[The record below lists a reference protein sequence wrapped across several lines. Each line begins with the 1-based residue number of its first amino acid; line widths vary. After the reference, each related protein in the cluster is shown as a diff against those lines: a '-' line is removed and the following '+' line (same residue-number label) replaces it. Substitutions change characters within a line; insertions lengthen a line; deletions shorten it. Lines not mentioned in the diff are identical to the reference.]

1 MSATGYYLISAL
13 LMAGLIWDC
22 FITVFSARGSGFFT
36 RFWTRHFWKFSLI
49 IHRLRPIH
57 RLLTLIGPF
66 MLLTTIIFW
75 WVIMGG
81 SLFAALVAVSD
92 SVINSKSGTGANF
105 AEIVYFVGST
115 ITSLGYGDFVAS
127 GAPWTYISCIAAF
140 AATVVITISL
150 SYVLAVLAASIGRK
164 TLAQNIYALGK
175 NPSEIIEKLRKD
187 EEKGIFREY
196 LLNLS
201 TEINR
206 IAHNHLAYP
215 VLHFFHSPEHERSA
229 ARAILLLSDS
239 LFLLS
244 RIPGERERSSGLLGV
259 LMSSILNYDTLADFK
274 LVHSTDRECKVDRI
288 LDDAHNLNLD
298 AAHSDFRKALD
309 NYLPLRRQ
317 LVAIC
322 LSDGWCDE

>member
-1 MSATGYYLISAL
+1 MSATGYYLISAIL
-13 LMAGLIWDC
+13 VAGMIWDS
-22 FITVFSARGSGFFT
+22 FITVFSARGAGFFT
-36 RFWTRHFWKFSLI
+36 RLWTRHFWKVLLT

-57 RLLTLIGPF
+57 RLLTLVGPF

-75 WVIMGG
+75 WVILGV
-81 SLFAALVAVSD
+81 SLFAALAAVSD
-92 SVINSKSGTGANF
+92 SVINSKSGTGADF

-115 ITSLGYGDFVAS
+115 ITSLGYGDLVAS
-127 GAPWTYISCIAAF
+127 GAPWTYISCVAAF

-150 SYVLAVLAASIGRK
+150 SYVLSVLAASIDRK

-187 EEKGIFREY
+187 EEKGLFREY

-206 IAHNHLAYP
+206 IAHKHLAYP
-215 VLHFFHSPEHERSA
+215 VLHFFHSLENERSA

-244 RIPGERERSSGLLGV
+244 RIPGERERSGGLLGV
-259 LMSSILNYDTLADFK
+259 LMGSVVNYGALADFK
-274 LVHSTDRECKVDRI
+274 LVNPPAREGEADRI

-298 AAHSDFRKALD
+298 AEHSDFRKALD
-309 NYLPLRRQ
+309 NYLPLRRE

>member
-1 MSATGYYLISAL
+1 
-13 LMAGLIWDC
+13 
-22 FITVFSARGSGFFT
+22 
-36 RFWTRHFWKFSLI
+36 
-49 IHRLRPIH
+49 
-57 RLLTLIGPF
+57 
-66 MLLTTIIFW
+66 MLLATIILRR
-75 WVIMGG
+75 VIKG
-81 SLFAALVAVSD
+81 SSHFAALVAVSD
-92 SVINSKSGTGANF
+92 SVINSSSGNGANF
-105 AEIVYFVGST
+105 AELVYFVGST

-150 SYVLAVLAASIGRK
+150 SYVLSVLNASIDRK
-164 TLAQNIYALGK
+164 TLAQNIYGLGQ
-175 NPSEIIEKLRKD
+175 NPAEIIEKLRKD
-187 EEKGIFREY
+187 EEKGLFREY

-206 IAHNHLAYP
+206 FAHKHLAYP
-215 VLHFFHSPEHERSA
+215 VLHFFHSPERERSA

-244 RIPGERERSSGLLGV
+244 RIPGEQERSGGLLTV
-259 LMSSILNYDTLADFK
+259 LKSSFVNYGTLADLK
-274 LVHSTDRECKVDRI
+274 LVHPACKTDRI

-298 AAHSDFRKALD
+298 TEHPDFRQALD

-322 LSDGWCDE
+322 LSDGW